1 MFTLTG
7 SGIGN
12 ILFNARLRN
21 LAQLATQLTF
31 CPVQFASKK
40 AHIFHFFLHP
50 VGRPASKRD

>member
-21 LAQLATQLTF
+21 PAELARQLTF

-40 AHIFHFFLHP
+40 GHNFHFF
-50 VGRPASKRD
+50 PALCQKASF